1 MFTLLMMELE
11 PCHTLNEC
19 MWYLATV
26 DVCMHNAIRFE
37 DRFCAKKNGGIGE
50 VGGDTGTW

>member
-1 MFTLLMMELE
+1 MELE

-19 MWYLATV
+19 MWYLATD

-37 DRFCAKKNGGIGE
+37 DRFCAKKKGGIGE